1 MLSAFASPAGF
12 HFFLEKET
20 KQRIQG
26 YTHFLT
32 LNKSLITK
40 QAPTPSYGRQTRPL
54 FLTL

>member
-1 MLSAFASPAGF
+1 LAFASPAGF

-26 YTHFLT
+26 CTHFLT
-32 LNKSLITK
+32 PNQIFIAK
-40 QAPTPSYGRQTRPL
+40 QAPTPPFGRQTRPL